1 MSFNRLPPEA
11 VFLFYK
17 VMPSPILNLTNLLGS
32 KLKLIFMKN
41 LELTQMEHLSGGE
54 RDILTDASACNEI
67 ATGLGGTAVIFGVA
81 SWWTGAGAGISAVIG
96 VVAYAGSLYCDTL

>member
-1 MSFNRLPPEA
+1 
-11 VFLFYK
+11 
-17 VMPSPILNLTNLLGS
+17 
-32 KLKLIFMKN
+32 MKN

-96 VVAYAGSLYCDTL
+96 AVAYAGSLYCDTL